1 MNTPRIEL
9 AREQQ
14 RELEDLRDHAPK
26 AYVRER
32 AAALLKLAA
41 GQGLTMVAE
50 QGLLRR
56 RDRHTVLAWL
66 RRYQAEGVAGL
77 GVKAGRGRKPA
88 FFPPQPS
95 PGTGR
100 G

>member
-9 AREQQ
+9 AAEQQ
-14 RELEDLRDHAPK
+14 RALEDLRDHAPK

-41 GQGLTMVAE
+41 GQGLMGVAE

-66 RRYQAEGVAGL
+66 RRYQAEGLAGL
-77 GVKAGRGRKPA
+77 GVRAGRGRKPA
-88 FFPPQPS
+88 FFPSQPDAG
-95 PGTGR
+95 PDR

>member
-9 AREQQ
+9 AAEQQ
-14 RELEDLRDHAPK
+14 RAVEDLRDHAPK

-41 GQGLTMVAE
+41 GQSLRAVAE

-56 RDRHTVLAWL
+56 RDRHTVLDWL

-88 FFPPQPS
+88 FFPPE
-95 PGTGR
+95 PGAGAGR